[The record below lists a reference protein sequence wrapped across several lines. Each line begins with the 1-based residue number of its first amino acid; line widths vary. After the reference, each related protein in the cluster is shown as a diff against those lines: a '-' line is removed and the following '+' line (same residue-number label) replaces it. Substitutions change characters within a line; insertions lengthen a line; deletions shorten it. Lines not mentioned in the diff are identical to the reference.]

1 MVMSFILVYF
11 SNSYVIVYFIYNIY
25 DAFYYFLYMTSL
37 VLLDALADVHFA
49 LFQFLKLKRYME
61 YACTL

>member
-1 MVMSFILVYF
+1 MYF
-11 SNSYVIVYFIYNIY
+11 ANSYMIVYFIYNIY
-25 DAFYYFLYMTSL
+25 DLFYYFLYMTSL

-49 LFQFLKLKRYME
+49 LFQFLQVRRCMG